1 MKDDEKAGIGAGHA
15 DHVAGKG
22 VDGEGKAAKGVD
34 AEVEGGGANCNPLVA
49 HGNGLIGIRIMEKK
63 YGNGM
68 ERGNI
73 KK

>member
-15 DHVAGKG
+15 VHVAGEG

-49 HGNGLIGIRIMEKK
+49 HGNG
-63 YGNGM
+63 
-68 ERGNI
+68 
-73 KK
+73 